1 MYSLYFIEIM
11 FNSAGVLRYKS
22 FHRNRMLRTLLSLE
36 SQSHVALNGSNL
48 STSSK
53 LNERLFVVVVCG
65 GIFQLLHRIGWN
77 PLSNTDDLR
86 ADNLPLLLFF
96 NWFFSLCRLLLGRG
110 RPIVETGPHPS
121 VDVRL
126 SNSKP
131 KLTFITRLST
141 L

>member
-1 MYSLYFIEIM
+1 MYSLYFIEIVY
-11 FNSAGVLRYKS
+11 NSVGVLKHKS

-53 LNERLFVVVVCG
+53 LKERLFVVGGG
-65 GIFQLLHRIGWN
+65 GIVQRLHRIGWD

-96 NWFFSLCRLLLGRG
+96 NRFFSLCRLFLGRG
-110 RPIVETGPHPS
+110 RPIVETSPHPS

-126 SNSKP
+126 SNSKT
-131 KLTFITRLST
+131 KLTLITRLST